1 MACSSALVQ
10 GIQEIKGLASRS
22 SGGLI
27 LKEHI
32 LTNSENRGVGKDS
45 EKRRSLVTELVWRN

>member
-45 EKRRSLVTELVWRN
+45 EKRSLVTEFVWRN